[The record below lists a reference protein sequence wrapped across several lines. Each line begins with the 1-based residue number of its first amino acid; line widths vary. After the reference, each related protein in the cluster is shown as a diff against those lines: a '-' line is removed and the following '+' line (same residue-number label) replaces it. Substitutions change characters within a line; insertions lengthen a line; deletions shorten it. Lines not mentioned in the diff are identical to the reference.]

1 MSRRILLGKQPRQKS
16 MSWKVTFDGLRSL
29 APLGSARS
37 PPAGTASADVKA
49 PVPAAA
55 AATTAAAEDEEGEG
69 ERGGLFLIDACACMC
84 TPPPAAEDKDEDEDE
99 DDCDAPTNN
108 PPSVVLRKAFRA
120 VVAA

>member
-55 AATTAAAEDEEGEG
+55 AAAAEDEEGEG

-84 TPPPAAEDKDEDEDE
+84 TPPPAAEDEDE